1 MYSELYRTLRE
12 RFDGTCANTENENN
26 MRRREGQEKRRV
38 EKEKW
43 THKQKT
49 ALGDMV
55 ATALLSTCSGL
66 HPAPGSQEDSAVMLT
81 CGSLTDSASSDA
93 SSSYLTWCPFLWP
106 LSRADN
112 GDSRLPPSMLVY
124 RTCRRNRA
132 VTTTGVRYTDLVL
145 EVSEVVQIFSPLVAE
160 DQRKKQMR
168 QKWFR
173 TLPDFQ
179 WW

>member
-12 RFDGTCANTENENN
+12 RFDGTCANTENENS

-38 EKEKW
+38 EKEKLAHSISETW
-43 THKQKT
+43 LLLPYYLPVLDHNQPLVPRKT
-49 ALGDMV
+49 QQWCSPV
-55 ATALLSTCSGL
+55 AHWQTL
-66 HPAPGSQEDSAVMLT
+66 HPQMPPQPS
-81 CGSLTDSASSDA
+81 
-93 SSSYLTWCPFLWP
+93 LTWCPFLWP
-106 LSRADN
+106 LSRVDN

-145 EVSEVVQIFSPLVAE
+145 EVSEVVQIFSPVVAE
-160 DQRKKQMR
+160 GRKKKQMR

>member
-1 MYSELYRTLRE
+1 MCKYR
-12 RFDGTCANTENENN
+12 
-26 MRRREGQEKRRV
+26 
-38 EKEKW
+38 
-43 THKQKT
+43 KQKQYEKKGGT
-49 ALGDMV
+49 RDEKGGEREIDTQAEDSISETRLLLPYYLPVLDHNQPLVPRKTQQWCSPV
-55 ATALLSTCSGL
+55 AHWQTL
-66 HPAPGSQEDSAVMLT
+66 HPQMPPQPS
-81 CGSLTDSASSDA
+81 
-93 SSSYLTWCPFLWP
+93 LTWCPFLWP
-106 LSRADN
+106 LSRVDN

-145 EVSEVVQIFSPLVAE
+145 EVSEVVQIFSPVVAE
-160 DQRKKQMR
+160 GRKKKQMR